1 MANELFGR
9 YADVYISGAV
19 YAAHFNMANLHIEFE
34 VEFDDDSK
42 PNISSVSIY
51 NLSQTSRSRIVKG
64 ANIAITAGYRKD
76 GTGVILQGK
85 ITNVTNNK
93 DAVDRITKIS
103 VKEGQDYSHIK
114 IDTSTADAAVK
125 YQVKKRVK
133 LKKPIVTYT
142 KTKTGKKKKKTISY
156 RTVSETKYKK
166 RAMKK
171 SFGKNTRS
179 STIIRWCARTL
190 GMKITTLSLPTDKI
204 YKKGYTITGSIEA
217 KMEEVVKN
225 CGAVMYY
232 RRGNMVIRSI
242 KVGNDERFTL
252 SAATGL
258 LDSPEQSEDDDGKK
272 IYTVRSLLQYRIATA
287 SIISISSKTVN
298 GTFRVKSGKHICNG
312 SDFITELVVF

>member
-93 DAVDRITKIS
+93 DGVDRITKIS

-114 IDTSTADAAVK
+114 IDTSTADAAEK
-125 YQVKKRVK
+125 YQVKK
-133 LKKPIVTYT
+133 
-142 KTKTGKKKKKTISY
+142 
-156 RTVSETKYKK
+156 
-166 RAMKK
+166 
-171 SFGKNTRS
+171 TR
-179 STIIRWCARTL
+179 
-190 GMKITTLSLPTDKI
+190 
-204 YKKGYTITGSIEA
+204 EA
-217 KMEEVVKN
+217 QEADCHVHEN
-225 CGAVMYY
+225 
-232 RRGNMVIRSI
+232 
-242 KVGNDERFTL
+242 
-252 SAATGL
+252 
-258 LDSPEQSEDDDGKK
+258 
-272 IYTVRSLLQYRIATA
+272 
-287 SIISISSKTVN
+287 
-298 GTFRVKSGKHICNG
+298 
-312 SDFITELVVF
+312 